1 MKKSFL
7 ILSAV
12 FLGLTACSSTP
23 KNPVDATPG
32 RTADVEFLEANGPLT
47 LTFDEKGN
55 WLSIRSSATAPLV
68 NNAPEGV
75 EIAFKTATMRAKRN
89 LAEFMSNDVKSTK
102 SVQTISK
109 SYLKNIAQ
117 VDSSNE
123 SNTSGD
129 DEDAA
134 SNSQA
139 TKESRQ
145 KANTI
150 AQKHPDAIVIG
161 SDQVAWREGAPDIF
175 ISKPLSTE
183 KAIRQL
189 QANSDKIVYF
199 STALSV
205 QQYATGFEQ
214 TLVEHYKVKFRKL
227 SMAEIERYVAVE
239 QPLHCAGS
247 FKCESLGI
255 SLFEQMI
262 GQDQTTLM
270 GMPMIQLCQILRQL
284 NILVP

>member
-1 MKKSFL
+1 MKRPI
-7 ILSAV
+7 ILA
-12 FLGLTACSSTP
+12 SSSQTRKELMDRLKLDYQCMTP
-23 KNPVDATPG
+23 DIDESPQG
-32 RTADVEFLEANGPLT
+32 ESHADDL
-47 LTFDEKGN
+47 
-55 WLSIRSSATAPLV
+55 
-68 NNAPEGV
+68 
-75 EIAFKTATMRAKRN
+75 AKR
-89 LAEFMSNDVKSTK
+89 LAFEKAQS
-102 SVQTISK
+102 
-109 SYLKNIAQ
+109 IAEQ
-117 VDSSNE
+117 YP
-123 SNTSGD
+123 
-129 DEDAA
+129 
-134 SNSQA
+134 
-139 TKESRQ
+139 K
-145 KANTI
+145 
-150 AQKHPDAIVIG
+150 AIVIG

-175 ISKPLSTE
+175 IGKPLSPE

-205 QQYATGFEQ
+205 QQKSSGFEQ

-227 SMAEIERYVAVE
+227 SLDEIERYVALE

-284 NILVP
+284 NLQIP

>member
-1 MKKSFL
+1 MKRPI
-7 ILSAV
+7 ILA
-12 FLGLTACSSTP
+12 SSSQTRKELMDRLKLDYQCITP
-23 KNPVDATPG
+23 DIDESPQG
-32 RTADVEFLEANGPLT
+32 ESHADDL
-47 LTFDEKGN
+47 
-55 WLSIRSSATAPLV
+55 
-68 NNAPEGV
+68 
-75 EIAFKTATMRAKRN
+75 AKR
-89 LAEFMSNDVKSTK
+89 LAFEKAQS
-102 SVQTISK
+102 
-109 SYLKNIAQ
+109 IAEQ
-117 VDSSNE
+117 YP
-123 SNTSGD
+123 
-129 DEDAA
+129 
-134 SNSQA
+134 
-139 TKESRQ
+139 K
-145 KANTI
+145 
-150 AQKHPDAIVIG
+150 AIVIG

-175 ISKPLSTE
+175 IGKPLSPE

-205 QQYATGFEQ
+205 QQKSSGFEQ

-227 SMAEIERYVAVE
+227 SLDEIERYVALE

-284 NILVP
+284 NLQIP

>member
-1 MKKSFL
+1 MNTQI
-7 ILSAV
+7 ILA
-12 FLGLTACSSTP
+12 SSSQTRKDLMDRLKIQYECVVP
-23 KNPVDATPG
+23 DIDESPRG
-32 RTADVEFLEANGPLT
+32 ELHADDLARRL
-47 LTFDEKGN
+47 
-55 WLSIRSSATAPLV
+55 
-68 NNAPEGV
+68 
-75 EIAFKTATMRAKRN
+75 AF
-89 LAEFMSNDVKSTK
+89 E
-102 SVQTISK
+102 
-109 SYLKNIAQ
+109 
-117 VDSSNE
+117 
-123 SNTSGD
+123 
-129 DEDAA
+129 
-134 SNSQA
+134 
-139 TKESRQ
+139 

-175 ISKPLSTE
+175 IGKPLSTE

-284 NILVP
+284 KILVP

>member
-1 MKKSFL
+1 MKRPI
-7 ILSAV
+7 ILA
-12 FLGLTACSSTP
+12 SSSQTRKELMDRLKLDYQCMTP
-23 KNPVDATPG
+23 DIDESPQG
-32 RTADVEFLEANGPLT
+32 ESHADDL
-47 LTFDEKGN
+47 
-55 WLSIRSSATAPLV
+55 
-68 NNAPEGV
+68 
-75 EIAFKTATMRAKRN
+75 AKR
-89 LAEFMSNDVKSTK
+89 LAFEKAQS
-102 SVQTISK
+102 
-109 SYLKNIAQ
+109 IAEQ
-117 VDSSNE
+117 YP
-123 SNTSGD
+123 
-129 DEDAA
+129 
-134 SNSQA
+134 Q
-139 TKESRQ
+139 
-145 KANTI
+145 
-150 AQKHPDAIVIG
+150 AIVIG

-175 ISKPLSTE
+175 IGKPLSPE

-205 QQYATGFEQ
+205 QQKSSGFEQ

-227 SMAEIERYVAVE
+227 SLDEIERYVALE

-284 NILVP
+284 NLQIP

>member
-1 MKKSFL
+1 MKRPI
-7 ILSAV
+7 ILA
-12 FLGLTACSSTP
+12 SSSQTRKELMDRLKLDYQCMTP
-23 KNPVDATPG
+23 DIDESPQG
-32 RTADVEFLEANGPLT
+32 ESHADDL
-47 LTFDEKGN
+47 
-55 WLSIRSSATAPLV
+55 
-68 NNAPEGV
+68 
-75 EIAFKTATMRAKRN
+75 AKR
-89 LAEFMSNDVKSTK
+89 LAFEKAQS
-102 SVQTISK
+102 
-109 SYLKNIAQ
+109 IA
-117 VDSSNE
+117 E
-123 SNTSGD
+123 
-129 DEDAA
+129 EYP
-134 SNSQA
+134 
-139 TKESRQ
+139 E
-145 KANTI
+145 
-150 AQKHPDAIVIG
+150 AIVIG

-175 ISKPLSTE
+175 IGKPLSPE

-205 QQYATGFEQ
+205 QQKSSGFKQ

-227 SMAEIERYVAVE
+227 SLDEIERYVALE

-284 NILVP
+284 NLQIP